1 MEIEVTTS
9 EVTAPHVRS
18 PEWLAGYEVGHR
30 DGVEKGKAEVKAK
43 QDAGRAKQ
51 NEAVLD
57 VVRSALRMFEE
68 DDGVAEDIID
78 WTRSRL
84 GSS

>member
-1 MEIEVTTS
+1 VEIEVTTS
-9 EVTAPHVRS
+9 DVTAPHVRS
-18 PEWLAGYEVGHR
+18 PEWLAGYEVGRR
-30 DGVEKGKAEVKAK
+30 DGVETGKAEVKK
-43 QDAGRAKQ
+43 RQDAGKAKQ

-57 VVRSALRMFEE
+57 VVRSALRMFEQ
-68 DDGVAEDIID
+68 DDDVAEDIIK

>member
-1 MEIEVTTS
+1 MTTS

-18 PEWLAGYEVGHR
+18 PEWTAGYEVGHR
-30 DGVEKGKAEVKAK
+30 DGVEKGRAELKAK
-43 QDAGRAKQ
+43 QDARKAKQ

-57 VVRSALRMFEE
+57 VVRSALRMFEQ
-68 DDGVAEDIID
+68 DDDVAEDIIK